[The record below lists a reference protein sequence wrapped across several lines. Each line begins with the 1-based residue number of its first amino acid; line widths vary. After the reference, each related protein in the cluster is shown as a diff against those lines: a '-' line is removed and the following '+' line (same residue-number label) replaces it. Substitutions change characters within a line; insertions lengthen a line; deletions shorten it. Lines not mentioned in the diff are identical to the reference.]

1 MVARSS
7 SSSAWINVA
16 VIGPHQHGKS
26 TLAGFL
32 LYALHQL
39 PTKFMNEADRAANK
53 RKDPTRKFAFLLDRK
68 AHERKMGLAVHCAA
82 GLGRTG
88 VVLAC
93 YFIDKGLTAANA
105 IARVRR
111 LRPGSIETEEQEK
124 AIEEFHWKRQ
134 HKD

>member
-68 AHERKMGLAVHCAA
+68 AHERK
-82 GLGRTG
+82 
-88 VVLAC
+88 
-93 YFIDKGLTAANA
+93 IIANA
-105 IARVRR
+105 YSGTQEISRWVLERSGRR
-111 LRPGSIETEEQEK
+111 YLLLNSPGQN
-124 AIEEFHWKRQ
+124 
-134 HKD
+134 D